1 MADLSF
7 KVSPNIILG
16 SYAASR
22 IGQSVIKIGT
32 RFMLISDPILRE
44 TGTLDKITKALD
56 DKKIEYFIFDELSG
70 GADSEL
76 LSRALKL
83 AKESHIHG
91 VIALGG
97 GKPISIARALCAFYN
112 EIHDLYDFL
121 DGAATTTSALPMIC
135 VPTTI
140 RDAFIFTDTIP
151 LVDARSS
158 TLKLIKAQNGLCKLV
173 VFDPTLTDT
182 LSENQTQSMT
192 IETLCLATESYL
204 SQKANFFSDMIAEKS
219 AELLGYAVNGASS
232 LTITTPKE
240 ELLSQGGCMAS
251 LAAAVSS
258 IGMASLLSMTINAR
272 YKISR
277 SLITTILFPYMIEEC
292 ANYKA
297 ARIAKISRILFP
309 ELKEKSDEDA
319 IHSFAEDIRQ
329 SIAKANLPARL
340 KDLSVSLEQLALA
353 AEDAGQLDIVNSL
366 PKSMTSDDLFAL
378 IKAAY

>member
-7 KVSPNIILG
+7 KISPNIILG
-16 SYAASR
+16 SYSASR
-22 IGQSVIKIGT
+22 IGQPLTKIGS
-32 RFMLISDPILRE
+32 RFMIVSDPILRE
-44 TGTLDKITKALD
+44 LGILEKITKALD
-56 DKKIEYFIFDELSG
+56 DKKIEYFIFDRLSDS
-70 GADSEL
+70 ADSEIL
-76 LSRALKL
+76 ASALKL
-83 AKESHIHG
+83 ARESHIHG

-97 GKPISIARALCAFYN
+97 GKPINISRALCALYN
-112 EIHDLYDFL
+112 EPHDLYDFL
-121 DGAATTTSALPMIC
+121 DGATPTTAGISMVC

-140 RDAFIFTDTIP
+140 RDAFVFTDTIP
-151 LVDARSS
+151 LIDARSS
-158 TLKLIKAQNGLCKLV
+158 TLKLLKAPGGFCKLV
-173 VFDPTLTDT
+173 VFDSTLNET
-182 LSENQTQSMT
+182 LSDNQTQSMT

-219 AELLGYAVNGASS
+219 AELLGYALNGADS

-251 LAAAVSS
+251 LAAAISS
-258 IGMASLLSMTINAR
+258 IGMASLLSVIINAR

-277 SLITTILFPYMIEEC
+277 SLVSTILFPYMIEEC
-292 ANYKA
+292 AKYKA
-297 ARIAKISRILFP
+297 ARLSKIARILFP
-309 ELKEKSDEDA
+309 ELNGKSDEEA
-319 IHSFAEDIRQ
+319 IQIFAENVRQ
-329 SIAKANLPARL
+329 AISKANLPARL